1 MRAKIKTLF
10 SGVRII
16 PLVDHSDNRGFFR
29 EIAKKSW
36 KVSDIRQVSVSET
49 KSGVIKAFHWH
60 ERQRDI
66 WHLLKG
72 RLIVSLHDLRK
83 TSDDFGRT
91 ISFEWDAKKTG
102 CLLAIPK
109 KVCHGY
115 KVVGPK
121 NALML
126 YMMDREYNPKK
137 PDEKRILFD
146 NPRIGMEWKKKPE
159 MSIEDFM
166 P

>member
-1 MRAKIKTLF
+1 MVSKKNLL
-10 SGVRII
+10 SGVRVI
-16 PLVDHSDNRGFFR
+16 PLSDHSDKRGFFR

-36 KVSDIRQVSVSET
+36 KMPDIRQVSVSET
-49 KSGVIKAFHWH
+49 KSGIIKAFHWH
-60 ERQRDI
+60 ERQGDA

-72 RLIVSLHDLRK
+72 KLIVSLHDLRK
-83 TSDDFGRT
+83 TSRDFGRT
-91 ISFEWDAKKTG
+91 ISFEWDAKKTA
-102 CLLAIPK
+102 CLLLIPK

-115 KVVGPK
+115 KAVGPK

-137 PDEKRILFD
+137 PDEKRIPFD
-146 NPRIGMEWKKKPE
+146 DPKIGMNWKGQPK
-159 MSIEDFM
+159 MSINDFM